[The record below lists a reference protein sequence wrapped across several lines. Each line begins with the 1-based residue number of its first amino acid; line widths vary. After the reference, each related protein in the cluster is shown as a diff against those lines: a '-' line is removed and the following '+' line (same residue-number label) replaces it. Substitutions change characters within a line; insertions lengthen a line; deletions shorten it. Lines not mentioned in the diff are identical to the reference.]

1 MRNIRTTTAK
11 NTNTKS
17 PEIDVKSEAVDV
29 DPPLQFTA
37 DQRVMTGGGDITVLS
52 YQNGNNVIIIIELN
66 HY

>member
-37 DQRVMTGGGDITVLS
+37 DQRVMTGGDITVLS

>member
-37 DQRVMTGGGDITVLS
+37 DQRVMTGGGISRCYHIKTATT
-52 YQNGNNVIIIIELN
+52 
-66 HY
+66 

>member
-37 DQRVMTGGGDITVLS
+37 DQRVMTGGGG
-52 YQNGNNVIIIIELN
+52 YHGVIISKRQQRDN

>member
-37 DQRVMTGGGDITVLS
+37 DQRVMIRGGGGVSGCYHIKTATT
-52 YQNGNNVIIIIELN
+52 
-66 HY
+66 

>member
-37 DQRVMTGGGDITVLS
+37 DQRVMTGGGGISRCYHIKTATT
-52 YQNGNNVIIIIELN
+52 
-66 HY
+66 